1 MDIKLLSEIKALQAV
16 IASDLL
22 MIELRKL
29 QPKVAQEFYPGR
41 SN

>member
-1 MDIKLLSEIKALQAV
+1 MDIKLLNEIKALQVV

-29 QPKVAQEFYPGR
+29 KPKVEKEFYPGR
-41 SN
+41 R